1 MVKQVLPGLWQV
13 PLGPVN
19 AYLADDGRELVVID
33 TGLPGSAPKLEA
45 ALGEIGRK
53 ASDVRSIV
61 LTHAHPDHAGS
72 AAALRR
78 LTGAAIYMH
87 QEDAALLRSG
97 VALRPMTPSPGMP
110 GMIWRL
116 FIRRQAEK
124 AQVDAAEVEALLVD
138 GGDAP
143 GGFRVVHVPGHCAG
157 QVALYWP
164 KHGGVLIAADTA
176 SNQMGLGLSPAYEDL
191 DVGRRSLQGLA
202 ALDFEVAVFGHGKP
216 ILKGAAGAFRSRWAG
231 EPAMAVSR

>member
-1 MVKQVLPGLWQV
+1 MVKQVVPGLWQV

-19 AYLADDGRELVVID
+19 ANLADDGREVVIVD

-61 LTHAHPDHAGS
+61 VTHAHPDHAGS

-87 QEDAALLRSG
+87 HEDAELLRRG
-97 VALRPMTPSPGMP
+97 VGLRAMTPSPGMP
-110 GMIWRL
+110 GIIWRL
-116 FIRRQAEK
+116 LIRRQAEK
-124 AQVDAAEVEALLVD
+124 AQVEAAEVEALLVD

-143 GGFRVVHVPGHCAG
+143 GGFQVIHVPGHCAG

-164 KHGGVLIAADTA
+164 RHGGVLIAADTA
-176 SNQMGLGLSPAYEDL
+176 ANQMGLGLAPAYEDL
-191 DVGRRSLQGLA
+191 ELGRRSLQQLA

-216 ILKGAAGAFRSRWAG
+216 IPQRAAQAFRARWAP
-231 EPAMAVSR
+231 EPAVAVSR